1 MSKLDKQVIQQLA
14 EHLESAELE
23 AHDVTKITDDYPE
36 MDFEDAYDIQWEIR
50 RRKEQRGSKI
60 VGMKMGLT
68 SWAKMAQ
75 MGVEQPCYGFLA
87 DYFSCADGSAI
98 DTSKLIHPKVEA
110 EIAFVTKAPLKG
122 PGCHVADVLAA
133 TDFVLPAVEV
143 IDSRYRDFKFDLKS
157 VVADNSSSSRFVTG
171 GRSLPVTHMDLRTAG
186 VVMEKNGEIVEM
198 STGAAVLGNPAESVA
213 MLANMLG
220 ERGEEIPAGTFIMTG
235 GVTAAVSVSAGDCI
249 SVHYHDMGSLSMR
262 FV

>member
-1 MSKLDKQVIQQLA
+1 MSTLSKEAVQQLA
-14 EHLESAELE
+14 EHLENAELQ
-23 AHDVTKITDDYPE
+23 AHDVTKITDDYPD

-50 RRKEQRGSKI
+50 RRKEERGNKI

-75 MGVEQPCYGFLA
+75 MGVEEPCYGFLA
-87 DYFSCADGSAI
+87 DYFACADGAAI

-110 EIAFVTKAPLKG
+110 EIAFVTKAPLSG
-122 PGCHVADVLAA
+122 PGCHVADVYAA
-133 TDFVLPAVEV
+133 TDFIVPAVEV
-143 IDSRYRDFKFDLKS
+143 IDSRYRDFKFDIKS

-171 GRSLPVTHMDLRTAG
+171 GVRLPVDGIDLSTIG
-186 VVMEKNGEIVEM
+186 VVMEKNGEIVEL
-198 STGAAVLGNPAESVA
+198 SAGAAVLGNPAESVA

-220 ERGEEIPAGTFIMTG
+220 ERGEHIPAGTFIMTG
-235 GVTAAVSVSAGDCI
+235 GVTAAVAVDAGDNI
-249 SVHYHDMGSLSMR
+249 AVRYHGLGTLSMR

>member
-110 EIAFVTKAPLKG
+110 EIAFVTKTSLKG